1 MKQKNTKQ
9 NKNSQGV
16 SKHRNKPPVFFLLP
30 VPEVV
35 ATEELKLDL
44 IRVVCDPNPLF
55 KYQLIY
61 RDGNATGMV
70 GVYSFDEEWYYLY
83 KQDTERYKVKRR
95 KDLEGIEPAFTYKQQ
110 RKRRIDQPDNQKTLN
125 SKKAK
130 VAEIG
135 DENMAVEVVTENT
148 AAQALDMN
156 RNQAL
161 AQDNPSSEL
170 PEQTSGMQMG
180 GM

>member
-1 MKQKNTKQ
+1 M
-9 NKNSQGV
+9 
-16 SKHRNKPPVFFLLP
+16 
-30 VPEVV
+30 PEVV

-70 GVYSFDEEWYYLY
+70 GVYSYDEDWYYLY
-83 KQDTERYKVKRR
+83 KEDNDRYKVKRR
-95 KDLEGIEPAFTYKQQ
+95 KDLEGIEPAFTYKQ

-135 DENMAVEVVTENT
+135 DENMAIEVVTENT
-148 AAQALDMN
+148 AAKALDMN

-161 AQDNPSSEL
+161 TQDDPSSEL

>member
-1 MKQKNTKQ
+1 
-9 NKNSQGV
+9 
-16 SKHRNKPPVFFLLP
+16 

-35 ATEELKLDL
+35 ATEELELDL

-110 RKRRIDQPDNQKTLN
+110 RKRQIDLQDKQRSLN
-125 SKKAK
+125 KS
-130 VAEIG
+130 E
-135 DENMAVEVVTENT
+135 
-148 AAQALDMN
+148 
-156 RNQAL
+156 
-161 AQDNPSSEL
+161 PSDFEA
-170 PEQTSGMQMG
+170 PKQTDCMGMVSM
-180 GM
+180 

>member
-1 MKQKNTKQ
+1 
-9 NKNSQGV
+9 
-16 SKHRNKPPVFFLLP
+16 
-30 VPEVV
+30 
-35 ATEELKLDL
+35 
-44 IRVVCDPNPLF
+44 
-55 KYQLIY
+55 
-61 RDGNATGMV
+61 MV

-135 DENMAVEVVTENT
+135 DENMAIEVVKENT

-161 AQDNPSSEL
+161 TQDNTSSEL

>member
-1 MKQKNTKQ
+1 M
-9 NKNSQGV
+9 
-16 SKHRNKPPVFFLLP
+16 
-30 VPEVV
+30 PEVV

-70 GVYSFDEEWYYLY
+70 GVYSYDEEWYYLY

-135 DENMAVEVVTENT
+135 DENMAIEVVTENT

-161 AQDNPSSEL
+161 TQDNPSSEL